1 MEAGTTAAV
10 PVIFSCPGLKPY
22 DIMVANHKEVT
33 AMTFQE
39 LARARYSVRSFKNVP
54 IKDEDMNLILE
65 AGRVAP
71 TACNNQPQKI
81 FVAKSEEARKKLASV
96 CRCTFDAPVILVV
109 CYDRNRDWKNKL
121 QPGYESGETDAAIV
135 CTHMMLQA
143 FELGI
148 GSCWVGYFNA
158 NDVASALSL
167 PENLTVSALLP
178 MGYPAENAAPL
189 PLHTQFREF
198 ADTIEEI

>member
-1 MEAGTTAAV
+1 
-10 PVIFSCPGLKPY
+10 
-22 DIMVANHKEVT
+22 
-33 AMTFQE
+33 MTFQE
-39 LARARYSVRSFKNVP
+39 LAHARYSVRSFKDIP
-54 IKDEDMNLILE
+54 IEDEKLNLILE

-71 TACNNQPQKI
+71 TACNFQPQKI
-81 FVAKSEEARKKLASV
+81 YVARSEESRRKLASV
-96 CRCTFDAPVILVV
+96 CRCTFDAPLILVV
-109 CYDRNRDWKNKL
+109 CYDRSRDWKNKL

-158 NDVASALSL
+158 NVVANVLDL

-178 MGYPAENAAPL
+178 MGYPAEDAAPL
-189 PLHTQFREF
+189 PLHSQYRDF
-198 ADTIEEI
+198 ADTIVEI

>member
-1 MEAGTTAAV
+1 
-10 PVIFSCPGLKPY
+10 
-22 DIMVANHKEVT
+22 
-33 AMTFQE
+33 MTFLE
-39 LARARYSVRSFKNVP
+39 LAKARYSVRKYSDRAIEEEKLS
-54 IKDEDMNLILE
+54 LILE

-81 FVAKSEEARKKLASV
+81 YVAKSEEVRRKLASV

-158 NDVASALSL
+158 QAVSEALGL
-167 PENLTVSALLP
+167 PENVTVSALLP
-178 MGYPAENAAPL
+178 MGYPSEKAEPL
-189 PLHTQFREF
+189 PLHSQYRPLE
-198 ADTIEEI
+198 DTVVII

>member
-1 MEAGTTAAV
+1 
-10 PVIFSCPGLKPY
+10 
-22 DIMVANHKEVT
+22 
-33 AMTFQE
+33 MTFQE
-39 LARARYSVRSFKNVP
+39 LAHARYSVRSFQDAP
-54 IKDEDMNLILE
+54 IREEELNLILE

-81 FVAKSEEARKKLASV
+81 FVAKSEESRKKLASV

-109 CYDRNRDWKNKL
+109 CYDRSRDWKNKL

-158 NDVASALSL
+158 DDVSKALAL
-167 PENLTVSALLP
+167 PENLTASALLP
-178 MGYPAENAAPL
+178 IGYPAENAKPAPM
-189 PLHTQFREF
+189 HTQYR
-198 ADTIEEI
+198 DLSLTVTEI

>member
-1 MEAGTTAAV
+1 
-10 PVIFSCPGLKPY
+10 
-22 DIMVANHKEVT
+22 
-33 AMTFQE
+33 MTFQE
-39 LARARYSVRSFKNVP
+39 LARARYSVRSFKDMP
-54 IKDEDMNLILE
+54 IEKEKMDLILE

-81 FVAKSEEARKKLASV
+81 YVARSEEAREKLASV

-148 GSCWVGYFNA
+148 DSCWVGYFNA
-158 NDVASALSL
+158 DQVAGALGL

-189 PLHTQFREF
+189 PLHSQYRDF
-198 ADTIEEI
+198 ADTSEEI

>member
-1 MEAGTTAAV
+1 
-10 PVIFSCPGLKPY
+10 
-22 DIMVANHKEVT
+22 
-33 AMTFQE
+33 MTFLE
-39 LARARYSVRSFKNVP
+39 LAKARYSVRSFKTEA
-54 IKDEDMNLILE
+54 IEDEKLQLILE

-81 FVAKSEEARKKLASV
+81 FVAKSEAARKKLASV

-143 FELGI
+143 FELGV

-158 NDVASALSL
+158 PEVGRVLGL
-167 PENLTVSALLP
+167 PENITVSALLP
-178 MGYPAENAAPL
+178 MGYPADNAAPL
-189 PLHTQFREF
+189 ALHSQFRDF